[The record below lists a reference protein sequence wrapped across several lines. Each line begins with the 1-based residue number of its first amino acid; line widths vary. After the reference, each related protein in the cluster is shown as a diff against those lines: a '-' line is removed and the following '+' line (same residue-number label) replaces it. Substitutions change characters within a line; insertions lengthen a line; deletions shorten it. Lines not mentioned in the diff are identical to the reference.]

1 MRERSARK
9 VTLEAGIARLEPGG
23 ELAGCDDA
31 LVIVTELQGRW
42 ALWRRAPPASRGPP
56 PLIADVVPAMRLQCP
71 ENMKGTMRRCLGVIG
86 AWFLARAGAA
96 GAYGAGL
103 RYLERGDVAAAAEAF
118 ADAQRLWAREL
129 GPWYGGVVLAMAK
142 RAACYVR
149 LGHVREGV
157 QLYERAIALDRGLR
171 GDATDRVRLLAA
183 ELAQARMLLPA
194 SFEGEGRGALEPV
207 GLP

>member
-1 MRERSARK
+1 
-9 VTLEAGIARLEPGG
+9 
-23 ELAGCDDA
+23 
-31 LVIVTELQGRW
+31 
-42 ALWRRAPPASRGPP
+42 
-56 PLIADVVPAMRLQCP
+56 
-71 ENMKGTMRRCLGVIG
+71 MKGTVRRCLGVISG
-86 AWFLARAGAA
+86 WFLARAGAA

-118 ADAQRLWAREL
+118 ADAQRLWARER
-129 GPWYGGVVLAMAK
+129 GPWYGGVVMAMAK

-157 QLYERAIALDRGLR
+157 RLYERAIALDRGLR

-183 ELAQARMLLPA
+183 ELAQARTLLPA
-194 SFEGEGRGALEPV
+194 PFEGEGRSTLEPV